1 MRRKSNSNV
10 VTPLAV
16 PVASVI
22 CGTAWLLLCSIPASL
37 ATEAVE
43 TTIQQRSLIGDN
55 TAIVNNILEDP
66 SAAAGEY
73 TKKFKLQPRQPL
85 KGGAVPSSN
94 QQLEQQSRTLRR
106 DPEDDEPE
114 ESNEEEQQSQLVLK
128 RQRGNRNRRRGGGG
142 GGKRKKKNTSN
153 QLANRG
159 RQRRGNPPGI
169 NKRKNGGKNN
179 GGKPSGYNKN
189 NRMCPCPG
197 WESTTTNPYG
207 YRKLQFYGGF
217 SGSSKGFKPK
227 YRNDMTWWGG
237 SSGKWGGGN
246 TWSGTVANAWW
257 SQDWGNNAWWSQG
270 NAWQSNSWG
279 MKWCPC
285 PTDPPTPKPTSEY
298 YARQD
303 MSIAAI
309 CFCLFVCLIASLTF
323 LRTT

>member
-10 VTPLAV
+10 VTPLLAV
-16 PVASVI
+16 PAASVL

-37 ATEAVE
+37 ATDAVE
-43 TTIQQRSLIGDN
+43 TTIQQRSLIDDN

-94 QQLEQQSRTLRR
+94 QQLEQPSRTLRR
-106 DPEDDEPE
+106 DSEDQDPE
-114 ESNEEEQQSQLVLK
+114 ESSEGGQQSQLVLK
-128 RQRGNRNRRRGGGG
+128 RQRGNRNRRSGGG

-189 NRMCPCPG
+189 NRLCPCPG
-197 WESTTTNPYG
+197 WESTNTNPYG
-207 YRKLQFYGGF
+207 YRKLGGF
-217 SGSSKGFKPK
+217 YGSSKGFKPN

-237 SSGKWGGGN
+237 SGKWGGGN

-257 SQDWGNNAWWSQG
+257 SQGNAWWSN

-298 YARQD
+298 RTRQD
-303 MSIAAI
+303 MSIATI
-309 CFCLFVCLIASLTF
+309 CFCLFVCLTASLTF
-323 LRTT
+323 LRTTYPNRATN